1 MLGTLNRPG
10 LSLHCTQKGK
20 PAGINPALFK
30 LREGI
35 IKMENPMDW
44 TFDEIKEYFDS
55 HPDLTLAKLANM
67 TGYTVAELKLILTEG

>member
-1 MLGTLNRPG
+1 
-10 LSLHCTQKGK
+10 
-20 PAGINPALFK
+20 
-30 LREGI
+30 
-35 IKMENPMDW
+35 MENPMDW